1 MVVIVCLFL
10 LFFKIFNYDGKEF
23 LCDFIIK
30 FNGKFCI
37 FFGFIKNVFY
47 VGCLF
52 FVYKLKIMKRE
63 ENFINLVCVVEMK
76 VKEDFDVFYIDEE

>member
-10 LFFKIFNYDGKEF
+10 LFFKIFNYDGIEF
-23 LCDFIIK
+23 FCDFFIK
-30 FNGKFCI
+30 LNGKFSF

-52 FVYKLKIMKRE
+52 FVYKLNIVIRE
-63 ENFINLVCVVEMK
+63 ENFIKLVCVVEMK